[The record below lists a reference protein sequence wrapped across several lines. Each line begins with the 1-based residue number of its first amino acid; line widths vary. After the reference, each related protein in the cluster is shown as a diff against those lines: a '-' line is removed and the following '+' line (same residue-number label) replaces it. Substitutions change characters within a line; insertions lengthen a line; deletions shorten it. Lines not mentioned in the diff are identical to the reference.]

1 MFGTDEWSSIRKSN
15 WKISMRHDVDSLEA
29 LQATLAWSRAKRRA
43 RQWAIAVL
51 FLALPIL
58 MPCLE
63 LYRQIPVK
71 AEAPT
76 VVGPWMLRVRAEPP
90 VVVGPWMLKVDKS

>member
-1 MFGTDEWSSIRKSN
+1 
-15 WKISMRHDVDSLEA
+15 MRHDVDSLEA

-43 RQWAIAVL
+43 RQWAIGAIAVP